1 MHPVASS
8 AAVVVVLG
16 ALTTGMAPL
25 PEGFAST
32 ARQAAPAAR
41 TGTLYVTATDKDG
54 AAVTDMRPTDFEV
67 KVGGKTQEVVSARQA
82 AVPLRIALL
91 VADQGTGAFQLGI
104 AHFMQTLLGHAEFKL
119 ISVLV
124 QPQTVVDYSHDGATL
139 SAGLSRLGARGRE
152 RGAQL
157 MEAIQE
163 ATQDVQ
169 HEARRPV
176 IVVLRLGGE
185 SPTQISGNEVREML
199 RKSGAALYVISA
211 AGAQGAA
218 PSQARAGISAEQAQ
232 LADSELS
239 DSAANLAQVLGDG
252 AKESGGRHDQVI
264 ATTHA
269 RALEQVAHEL
279 LHQYE
284 VACTLP
290 EGVRSGE
297 KLSVSSKRK
306 GVTVRAPSR
315 LLN

>member
-1 MHPVASS
+1 
-8 AAVVVVLG
+8 
-16 ALTTGMAPL
+16 
-25 PEGFAST
+25 
-32 ARQAAPAAR
+32 
-41 TGTLYVTATDKDG
+41 
-54 AAVTDMRPTDFEV
+54 
-67 KVGGKTQEVVSARQA
+67 
-82 AVPLRIALL
+82 
-91 VADQGTGAFQLGI
+91 
-104 AHFMQTLLGHAEFKL
+104 MQTLLGHAEFKL

-124 QPQTVVDYSHDGATL
+124 QPQTVVDYSHDGAAL

-163 ATQDVQ
+163 ATRDVQ

-199 RKSGAALYVISA
+199 RKSGAALYVIST

-218 PSQARAGISAEQAQ
+218 PSQARTGISTEQAQ
-232 LADSELS
+232 LADSELA
-239 DSAANLAQVLGDG
+239 DSANNLGQVLGDG
-252 AKESGGRHDQVI
+252 SKESGGRHDQVI

-269 RALEQVAHEL
+269 NALAQLAQEL

-284 VACTLP
+284 VACTVT
-290 EGVRSGE
+290 EGVKAGD
-297 KLSVSSKRK
+297 KLAVSSKRK

-315 LLN
+315 LPN